1 VLGSI
6 KEAISQDCH
15 VGRLGIVVVEMPNA
29 IVLRGT
35 VRSYYLKQIATE
47 RAMAVLRNKK
57 STIQLQNEIVVHREE
72 H

>member
-6 KEAISQDCH
+6 KDAIAQDCH
-15 VGRLGIVVVEMPNA
+15 VGRLGIVVIETPTA

-47 RAMAVLRNKK
+47 RAMAVLRNKNCP
-57 STIQLQNEIVVHREE
+57 IQLQNEIVVHREE
-72 H
+72 R